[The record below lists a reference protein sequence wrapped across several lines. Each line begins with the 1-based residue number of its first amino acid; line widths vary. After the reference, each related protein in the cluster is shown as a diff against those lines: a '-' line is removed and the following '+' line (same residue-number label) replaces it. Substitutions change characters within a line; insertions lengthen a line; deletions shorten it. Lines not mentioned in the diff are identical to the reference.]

1 MAGSVNKV
9 ILVGNLG
16 ADPEVKSFPNGGRIC
31 NLRIA
36 TSDNWTDRASGER
49 RERTEWHNV
58 VIKSDG
64 LVGVAE
70 RYLRKGKKVYVE
82 GSLQTRKWQDQ
93 SGQDRYTTEVVLSG
107 PGAVMT
113 MLDGGGEGGSM
124 SGGGGGGRRNEGWGS
139 GGDEMGGGYGGGR
152 ASGGGGSRG
161 GSAGGGGMGGGGGR
175 AFDDNLDDDEI
186 PF

>member
-16 ADPEVKSFPNGGRIC
+16 ADPEVKSFSNGGRIC

-36 TSDNWTDRASGER
+36 TSENWTDRASGER
-49 RERTEWHNV
+49 KERTEWHSV
-58 VIKSDG
+58 VIRSDG
-64 LVGVAE
+64 LIGIAE
-70 RYLRKGKKVYVE
+70 KYLRKGKKIYIE

-93 SGQDRYTTEVVLSG
+93 NGQDRYSTEVVLSG

-113 MLDGGGEGGSM
+113 MLDGGGEGG
-124 SGGGGGGRRNEGWGS
+124 GGGGRRNEGGWSAGDDNAGGS
-139 GGDEMGGGYGGGR
+139 GGF
-152 ASGGGGSRG
+152 SGGSGR
-161 GSAGGGGMGGGGGR
+161 SAGGGAAR
-175 AFDDNLDDDEI
+175 PSSAFDDNLDDDEI